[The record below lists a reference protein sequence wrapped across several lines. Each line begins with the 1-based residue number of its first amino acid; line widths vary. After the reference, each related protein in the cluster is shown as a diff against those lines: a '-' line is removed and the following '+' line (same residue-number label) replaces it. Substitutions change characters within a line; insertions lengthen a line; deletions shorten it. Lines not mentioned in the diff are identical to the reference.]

1 MPSLDHEALVD
12 LFRHRPSMALSFLTE
27 VLGDET
33 PRGRVVQ
40 VADSDLSQLAP
51 PEYHADLVLRLE
63 DDDGRCLW
71 AVVVEVQLAKRERK
85 RWVWPAYACI
95 ARSQWE
101 CPALLLVITPDRG
114 VATWAAEPIR
124 LGGAS
129 AFQAVVV
136 GPDDVPRISDPDVA
150 QAAPELAVLSAVV
163 HRDAPDPGP
172 VLLAGALG
180 AQAVA
185 AVDDE
190 RAAVYYDL
198 VTRGLASDAAR
209 ALERLMGLENY
220 RFQSDFALKYIGVGR
235 AEGKAEGR
243 AEGKAEGKAEAILTV
258 LEARGFA
265 IPAALA
271 DRIRACT
278 DPEQIDRWLRRAA
291 TVSSADEVLD
301 DA

>member
-1 MPSLDHEALVD
+1 M
-12 LFRHRPSMALSFLTE
+12 
-27 VLGDET
+27 
-33 PRGRVVQ
+33 
-40 VADSDLSQLAP
+40 
-51 PEYHADLVLRLE
+51 
-63 DDDGRCLW
+63 
-71 AVVVEVQLAKRERK
+71 
-85 RWVWPAYACI
+85 
-95 ARSQWE
+95 
-101 CPALLLVITPDRG
+101 
-114 VATWAAEPIR
+114 
-124 LGGAS
+124 
-129 AFQAVVV
+129 
-136 GPDDVPRISDPDVA
+136 
-150 QAAPELAVLSAVV
+150 
-163 HRDAPDPGP
+163 
-172 VLLAGALG
+172 
-180 AQAVA
+180 A

-198 VTRGLASDAAR
+198 VTRGLTGDAAR

-220 RFQSDFALKYIGVGR
+220 RFQSDFAVKYIGV
-235 AEGKAEGR
+235 GR